1 VARMARWCFQHRR
14 IVVGGWLLA
23 LVAFVAVSAG
33 AGSSFNTDLSLPNTD
48 SQSALDLLTTN
59 FAAASGEGDQVVIQT
74 SHGATVSSPA
84 VRTAVSAALA
94 KVQNVPGVASVAS
107 PYAPAGSSQISRD
120 DTVAFARVSWDK
132 LAAKVTKVD
141 AQNLIAAAQS
151 ANGQNIAVSLS
162 GQSITNSER
171 TGLGKSVVVG
181 ILAALAVLLLVF
193 GGAILASLMP
203 LATAILAL
211 AIGASS
217 IGLLSHSF
225 NIASASTQLAI
236 LIGLGVGVDY
246 GLFIISRHRAGVK
259 AGLSYEAAAAQAL
272 KTSGRTV
279 LFAGLTVCIALLGQ
293 LTLGVG
299 FLDGLA
305 VSSALAVAL
314 TMVTSLT
321 FLPAMLGFLGPK
333 VLSKRERRALTSDQ
347 PAAAA
352 IGLSVRWAR
361 FVEAH
366 KGLVATAGLIA
377 IVGIALPIGG
387 LRLGT
392 SVANTDPPSWTTHQ
406 AYVALA
412 QGFGPGFNAPFEL
425 AGEVNGP
432 ADAAAFSHLLA
443 VAAQTPG
450 VASVTPA
457 VTSPN
462 GQVELATLY
471 PTTSPQDQQTVDL
484 VSTLRHQLI
493 PQAEQGTKLVVHVG
507 GVTPTNIDF
516 AHVLAQKLPLFIA
529 VVVLLAFLLLVGVFR
544 SLLVPA
550 IASVMNLL
558 SIGAGLGAVN
568 AVFNWGWGASVLG
581 VSGRGPVEAF
591 FPVVMFAVLFGL
603 SMDYQVYLVSRIQE
617 EWHRR
622 LRSDSGGL
630 ARLGRRAASR
640 NHDAVTAGQAN
651 SGRIITAAA
660 GIMVLVFASFTL
672 SDHRLLQEFG
682 FGLGFSVLIDA
693 LIIRSMVVPALMH
706 AAGPANWALPAWL
719 ERMLP
724 RLDLDPSYAN
734 SSQPD
739 AGQIAASSGVQ
750 GDGELS
756 YGRDRT

>member
-1 VARMARWCFQHRR
+1 MARMARWCFQHRR

-23 LVAFVAVSAG
+23 LAAFVAVSART
-33 AGSSFNTDLSLPNTD
+33 GSSFNTDLSLPNTD
-48 SQSALDLLTTN
+48 SGSAVKLLTAN

-74 SHGATVSSPA
+74 LHGATVSSSA

-94 KVQNVPGVASVAS
+94 KIENVPGVASVAS
-107 PYAPAGSSQISRD
+107 PYASAGSLQISRD
-120 DTVAFARVSWDK
+120 GTVAFARVTWDK
-132 LAAKVTKVD
+132 LAAKVSKTD
-141 AQNLIAAAQS
+141 AQNLITAAQS
-151 ANGQNIAVSLS
+151 ADGPNIAVSLS

-171 TGLGKSVVVG
+171 TGLGKSVIVG
-181 ILAALAVLLLVF
+181 VLAALAVLLLVF

-217 IGLLSHSF
+217 IGLLSHAF
-225 NIASASTQLAI
+225 NIASASTQLAV

-246 GLFIISRHRAGVK
+246 GLFIISRHRSGVK
-259 AGLSYEAAAAQAL
+259 SGLSYEDAAAHAL
-272 KTSGRTV
+272 RTSGRTV

-305 VSSALAVAL
+305 ISSALAVAL
-314 TMVTSLT
+314 TMATSLT

-333 VLSKRERRALTSDQ
+333 VLSRRERKALS
-347 PAAAA
+347 PAKPSTES
-352 IGLSVRWAR
+352 IGFSARWAR
-361 FVEAH
+361 LVEAR
-366 KGLVATAGLIA
+366 KGVVATAGLIA
-377 IVGIALPIGG
+377 IVGLALPIGG

-392 SVANTDPPSWTTHQ
+392 SQANTDPPAWTTHQ

-412 QGFGPGFNAPFEL
+412 QGFGPGFNAPFEI
-425 AGEVNGP
+425 AGRVTGQ
-432 ADAAAFSHLLA
+432 ADVAAFRHLLA
-443 VAAQTPG
+443 VAATTPG

-471 PTTSPQDQQTVDL
+471 PTTAPQDQQTGDL
-484 VSTLRHQLI
+484 VSKLRQQLI
-493 PQAEQGTKLVVHVG
+493 PEAEQGTHLAVHVG

-516 AHVLAQKLPLFIA
+516 AHVLAKKLPLFIA
-529 VVVLLAFLLLVGVFR
+529 VVVLLAFLLLVAVFR
-544 SLLVPA
+544 SLVIPA
-550 IASVMNLL
+550 IASIMNLL

-568 AVFNWGWGASVLG
+568 AVFNWGWGAAVLG
-581 VSGRGPVEAF
+581 VSGKGPVEAF

-617 EWHRR
+617 EWRGLLH
-622 LRSDSGGL
+622 SESGGL
-630 ARLGRRAASR
+630 STLGGLSTRR

-660 GIMVLVFASFTL
+660 GIMVLVFASFLL

-706 AAGPANWALPAWL
+706 VAGPANWALPTWL

-724 RLDLDPSYAN
+724 RLDLDASEMDGSHDPT
-734 SSQPD
+734 
-739 AGQIAASSGVQ
+739 SSGVQ
-750 GDGELS
+750 SSGELS
-756 YGRDRT
+756 YGGDRA

>member
-1 VARMARWCFQHRR
+1 VTRIARWCFQHRR
-14 IVVGGWLLA
+14 IVVGGWLLVLA
-23 LVAFVAVSAG
+23 AFVAVSAG

-48 SQSALDLLTTN
+48 SQAAVNLLATN

-74 SHGATVSSPA
+74 THGTTVTSPG
-84 VRTAVSAALA
+84 VRTAVSAALT
-94 KVQNVPGVASVAS
+94 KVENVPGVASVAS
-107 PYAPAGSSQISRD
+107 PYAATGSSQISRGG
-120 DTVAFARVSWDK
+120 TVAFARVTWNK
-132 LAAKVTKVD
+132 LPAKLSKAD

-151 ANGQNIAVSLS
+151 ADGPNVAVSLS

-181 ILAALAVLLLVF
+181 VLAALVVLLLVF

-217 IGLLSHSF
+217 IGLLSHAF
-225 NIASASTQLAI
+225 DIASASIQLAI

-259 AGLSYEAAAAQAL
+259 AGLSYEAAAVQAL
-272 KTSGRTV
+272 RTSGRTV

-305 VSSALAVAL
+305 ISSALAVAL
-314 TMVTSLT
+314 TMATSLT
-321 FLPAMLGFLGPK
+321 FLPAMLGFLGPR
-333 VLSKRERRALTSDQ
+333 VLSRRERKALTSGE
-347 PAAAA
+347 PRTEA
-352 IGLSVRWAR
+352 IRFSARWAR
-361 FVEAH
+361 LVEAH
-366 KGLVATAGLIA
+366 KGAMATAGLLA
-377 IVGIALPIGG
+377 IVGLALPIGG

-392 SVANTDPPSWTTHQ
+392 SGANTDPPTWTTHQ

-412 QGFGPGFNAPFEL
+412 QGFGPGFNAPFEI
-425 AGEVNGP
+425 AGRVSGP
-432 ADAAAFSHLLA
+432 ADAAAFSRLLA
-443 VAAQTPG
+443 AAAKTPG

-462 GQVELATLY
+462 GQVALATLY
-471 PTTSPQDQQTVDL
+471 PTTAPQAQQTNDL
-484 VSTLRHQLI
+484 VSTLRDKLI
-493 PQAEQGTKLVVHVG
+493 PDAEQGTNLAVHVG
-507 GVTPTNIDF
+507 GPTPTNIDF
-516 AHVLAQKLPLFIA
+516 AHVLAEKLPLFIA
-529 VVVLLAFLLLVGVFR
+529 VVVLLAFLLLVAVFR
-544 SLLVPA
+544 SLLIPA

-581 VSGRGPVEAF
+581 VSGKGPVEAF

-617 EWHRR
+617 EWHGR
-622 LRSDSGGL
+622 LQSEDGGL
-630 ARLGRRAASR
+630 STLGNRATVR

-660 GIMVLVFASFTL
+660 GIMVLVFASFLL

-682 FGLGFSVLIDA
+682 FGLGFSVPIDA

-706 AAGPANWALPAWL
+706 LAGPANWALPAWL
-719 ERMLP
+719 ERILP
-724 RLDLDPSYAN
+724 RVDLD
-734 SSQPD
+734 
-739 AGQIAASSGVQ
+739 AGRAVASSGIQ
-750 GDGELS
+750 SGGELT
-756 YGRDRT
+756 YGVDRA

>member
-1 VARMARWCFQHRR
+1 MARIARWCFHHRR

-23 LVAFVAVSAG
+23 LVAFVAVSAA

-48 SQSALDLLTTN
+48 SQSAVNLLTAN
-59 FAAASGEGDQVVIQT
+59 FQAASGEGDQVVIQT
-74 SHGATVSSPA
+74 THGATVSSPA
-84 VRTAVSAALA
+84 VRTAVSAAIT
-94 KVQNVPGVASVAS
+94 KIENVRGVASVVS
-107 PYAPAGSSQISRD
+107 PYAPGGSSQISRD
-120 DTVAFARVSWDK
+120 GTVAFARVTWNK
-132 LAAKVTKVD
+132 PAASVTKVD

-151 ANGQNIAVSLS
+151 ADGPNISVSLS

-171 TGLGKSVVVG
+171 SGLGKSVVVG
-181 ILAALAVLLLVF
+181 VLAALAVLLLVF
-193 GGAILASLMP
+193 SGALLASLMP

-211 AIGASS
+211 GICASS
-217 IGLLSHSF
+217 IGLLSHAF
-225 NIASASTQLAI
+225 DIASASTQLAI

-246 GLFIISRHRAGVK
+246 GLFIISRHRSGVK
-259 AGLSYEAAAAQAL
+259 AGLSYEDAAAQAL

-279 LFAGLTVCIALLGQ
+279 LFAGATVCIALLGQ

-305 VSSALAVAL
+305 ISSALAVAL
-314 TMVTSLT
+314 TMATSLT
-321 FLPAMLGFLGPK
+321 FLPAMLGFLGPR
-333 VLSKRERRALTSDQ
+333 VLSKRERKVLTSGQ
-347 PAAAA
+347 PATET
-352 IGLSVRWAR
+352 IGFSARWAR

-366 KGLVATAGLIA
+366 KGVVATAGLI
-377 IVGIALPIGG
+377 GIIGLALPISG

-392 SVANTDPPSWTTHQ
+392 SQGNTDPPSWTTHQ

-425 AGEVNGP
+425 AGRVSGP
-432 ADAAAFSHLLA
+432 ADAAAFSRLLA
-443 VAAQTPG
+443 AAARTPG

-462 GQVELATLY
+462 GEVALATLY
-471 PTTSPQDQQTVDL
+471 PTTAPQAQQTSDL
-484 VSTLRHQLI
+484 VSTLRDQLI
-493 PQAEQGTKLVVHVG
+493 PEAEQGTGLAVHVG

-516 AHVLAQKLPLFIA
+516 AHVLAEKLPLFIA
-529 VVVLLAFLLLVGVFR
+529 VVVLLAFLLLVAVFR
-544 SLLVPA
+544 SLLIPA
-550 IASVMNLL
+550 LASVMNLL

-568 AVFNWGWGASVLG
+568 AVFNWGWGASLLG

-591 FPVVMFAVLFGL
+591 FPVVMFSVLFGL

-622 LRSDSGGL
+622 LHSENGGL
-630 ARLGRRAASR
+630 STLGGHATRR

-651 SGRIITAAA
+651 SSRIITAAA
-660 GIMVLVFASFTL
+660 SIMVLVFASFLL

-706 AAGPANWALPAWL
+706 VAGPANWALPASL
-719 ERMLP
+719 ERILP
-724 RLDLDPSYAN
+724 GLDLDASK
-734 SSQPD
+734 
-739 AGQIAASSGVQ
+739 AATISGLHS
-750 GDGELS
+750 GSELS
-756 YGRDRT
+756 YGGDRT